1 MLLLRSFRRLISPVQ
16 LLAHATLAL
25 LSAACL
31 LPLWLIISASFTDDR
46 ALARTGFRIWPQD
59 WSFSAYQ
66 YILADP
72 EQLLRSY
79 IVTIVVTV
87 LGVILGV
94 LMTAGLAWP
103 LARKDFVLA
112 RPLSFFVFF
121 TMLFNGGLVPYY
133 LLVTR
138 YLQIGNSILAL
149 LVPFLVVPFYAL
161 ILRTYFAQIPQ
172 DLLDAAAIDGAGEL
186 RTFFRIVL
194 PISRPALA
202 TVGLLLALLYWNDWQ
217 TALYFIRDPQ
227 LYPLQYLLYAILEN
241 ARALAASPTN
251 VSTPISSI
259 PLQMAM
265 AVLATGPAALAF
277 LFFQKHLVRGISIGA
292 IK

>member
-1 MLLLRSFRRLISPVQ
+1 MMLALRRIRRVTPIQ
-16 LLAHATLAL
+16 FIAHTLLALMSL
-25 LSAACL
+25 ACL
-31 LPLWLIISASFTDDR
+31 LPLWLIVAASFTDDR
-46 ALARTGFRIWPQD
+46 ALSRYGFGFWPSE
-59 WSFSAYQ
+59 WSGAAYR

-79 IVTIVVTV
+79 AVTLMVTT
-87 LGVILGV
+87 LGVVSAV
-94 LMTAGLAWP
+94 LMTAGIAWP
-103 LARKDFVLA
+103 LARKDFALA
-112 RPLSFFVFF
+112 RPLSFLVFF

-138 YLQIGNSILAL
+138 YLQIGNTILAL
-149 LVPFLVVPFYAL
+149 LAPFLVVPFYVL
-161 ILRTYFAQIPQ
+161 ILRTYFTQIPQ
-172 DLLDAAAIDGAGEL
+172 DLIDAAAIDGAGEFQI
-186 RTFFRIVL
+186 FFRIVL
-194 PISRPALA
+194 PIARPALA

-217 TALYFIRDPQ
+217 TALYFIRDPE

-241 ARALAASPTN
+241 ARALAASPNNMTAP
-251 VSTPISSI
+251 VSSI

-277 LFFQKHLVRGISIGA
+277 LFFQKYLVRGIAIGA

>member
-1 MLLLRSFRRLISPVQ
+1 MIALRTVRRVTPVQ
-16 LLAHATLAL
+16 LIAHTVLAL
-25 LSAACL
+25 LSLACL
-31 LPLWLIISASFTDDR
+31 LPLWLIVSASFTDDR
-46 ALARTGFRIWPQD
+46 ALARSGFRLWPQD
-59 WSFSAYQ
+59 WSLTAYQ
-66 YILADP
+66 YILTDP
-72 EQLLRSY
+72 DQLLRSY
-79 IVTIVVTV
+79 LVTSVVTV
-87 LGVILGV
+87 VGVTLGV

-103 LARKDFVLA
+103 LARKDFALS

-149 LVPFLVVPFYAL
+149 LVPFLVVPFYVL

-172 DLLDAAAIDGAGEL
+172 DLLDAAAIDGAGEV
-186 RTFFRIVL
+186 RMFFSIVL

-202 TVGLLLALLYWNDWQ
+202 TIGLLLALLYWNDWQ

-241 ARALAASPTN
+241 ARVLAARPTS
-251 VSTPISSI
+251 VSTPVSSI

>member
-1 MLLLRSFRRLISPVQ
+1 
-16 LLAHATLAL
+16 
-25 LSAACL
+25 
-31 LPLWLIISASFTDDR
+31 
-46 ALARTGFRIWPQD
+46 
-59 WSFSAYQ
+59 
-66 YILADP
+66 
-72 EQLLRSY
+72 
-79 IVTIVVTV
+79 
-87 LGVILGV
+87 
-94 LMTAGLAWP
+94 
-103 LARKDFVLA
+103 
-112 RPLSFFVFF
+112 
-121 TMLFNGGLVPYY
+121 MLFNGGLVPYY

-149 LVPFLVVPFYAL
+149 LVPFLVVPFYVL

-251 VSTPISSI
+251 VSTPVSSI